1 MDWIK
6 NYDLFLFDFDGLL
19 VNTEE
24 LHYLAYKEMMRAR
37 GVEFTWSFERYCG
50 SAHYATS
57 TFRNDLF
64 TDFPELASQDPSWTY
79 LYPEKQAAMQEL
91 LKQGAVQLM
100 PGVESLLTNLQKHCI
115 PHSVVTHSPDAL
127 VSIIRKQHAI
137 LNQIP
142 HWVTRHDYTNPK
154 PDPEC
159 YQLAI
164 QRYGK
169 QGGRVIGFEDTPRGL
184 TALLG
189 SGAEA
194 VLITKI
200 PYVEVP
206 DFLQKGAR
214 HYDSLLSIANLD

>member
-24 LHYLAYKEMMRAR
+24 LHYLAYKEMCRAR
-37 GVEFTWSFERYCG
+37 GVHFTWTFARYCA

-64 TDFPELASQDPSWTY
+64 KDFPELAAQDPSWTY

-100 PGVESLLTNLQKHCI
+100 PGVESLLTSVQKHRI
-115 PHSVVTHSPDAL
+115 PHSVVTHSPDEL
-127 VSIIRKQHAI
+127 VNIIRNQHAI

-142 HWVTRHDYTNPK
+142 HWVTRRDYTNPK

-169 QGGRVIGFEDTPRGL
+169 EGGKVIGFEDTPRGL
-184 TALLG
+184 SALLG
-189 SGAEA
+189 SDAEA

-200 PYVEVP
+200 PYVELP
-206 DFLQKGAR
+206 DFIQKGVR
-214 HYDSLLSIANLD
+214 HYQSFVEIS

>member
-37 GVEFTWSFERYCG
+37 GVSFTWSFERYCS

-64 TDFPELASQDPSWTY
+64 NDFPELAIQDPTWTH
-79 LYPEKQAAMQEL
+79 LYQEKQAAIQQL

-100 PGVESLLTNLQKHCI
+100 PGVHQLLENLQKAKI
-115 PHSVVTHSPDAL
+115 PHSVVTHSPDDL
-127 VSIIRKQHAI
+127 VSIVKKQHAI

-159 YQLAI
+159 YKLAI
-164 QRYGK
+164 ERYGK
-169 QGGRVIGFEDTPRGL
+169 PGGKVIGFEDTPRGL

-189 SGAEA
+189 SNAEA
-194 VLITKI
+194 VLITTV
-200 PYVEVP
+200 PYKELP
-206 DFLQKGAR
+206 EFRQKGVR
-214 HYDSLLSIANLD
+214 HYPSFLEIP

>member
-37 GVEFTWSFERYCG
+37 GVHLTWSFERYCK

-57 TFRNDLF
+57 TFRSDMF
-64 TDFPELASQDPSWTY
+64 IDFPELAAQDPSWTH
-79 LYPEKQAAMQEL
+79 LYQEKQKAILEL

-100 PGVESLLTNLQKHCI
+100 PGVEKLLASLQKSHI
-115 PHSVVTHSPDAL
+115 PHSVVTHSPDEL
-127 VSIIRKQHAI
+127 VNIVRKQHAI
-137 LNQIP
+137 LDQIP
-142 HWVTRHDYTNPK
+142 YWITRHDYANPK

-169 QGGRVIGFEDTPRGL
+169 PGNRVIGFEDTPRGL

-194 VLITKI
+194 VFVTSIGYSELN
-200 PYVEVP
+200 
-206 DFLQKGAR
+206 DFLQKGVR
-214 HYDSLLSIANLD
+214 HYKSFLDLR